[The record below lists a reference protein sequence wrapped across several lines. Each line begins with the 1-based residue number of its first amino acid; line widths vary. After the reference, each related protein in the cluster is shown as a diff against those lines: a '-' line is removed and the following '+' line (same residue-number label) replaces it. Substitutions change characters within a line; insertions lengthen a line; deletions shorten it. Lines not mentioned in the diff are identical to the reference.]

1 MGAWGPGLYSDDVT
15 EDVRGIYVDK
25 LHRGKNGEQASKE
38 MIAEFEWAWSDN
50 EGSGYMKKFSTE
62 EITNIISNETNIW
75 EQFKQ
80 NMKRWE
86 KKLEVYGINIK
97 LEQYWENNIYDPD
110 EIFNERVEFRAGY
123 QYYCSFVLLKDGKE
137 IDSEKVFM
145 GGEYMFVEIQNKC
158 IFPRLSKKFCDF
170 NKLSLYLTM
179 YTMEEGKIW
188 IEDDMKE
195 ILKIIKEGK
204 YYIGTENREED

>member
-1 MGAWGPGLYSDDVT
+1 MKIRILTIGKLKEKYLVN
-15 EDVRGIYVDK
+15 GINEYVKRLNAYCKVELVEVPDEPIPD
-25 LHRGKNGEQASKE
+25 NASE
-38 MIAEFEWAWSDN
+38 NVE
-50 EGSGYMKKFSTE
+50 
-62 EITNIISNETNIW
+62 NIIKDKEADKIVS
-75 EQFKQ
+75 K
-80 NMKRWE
+80 
-86 KKLEVYGINIK
+86 IK
-97 LEQYWENNIYDPD
+97 DD
-110 EIFNERVEFRAGY
+110 EYVI
-123 QYYCSFVLLKDGKE
+123 VLDLHGKE
-137 IDSEKVFM
+137 IDSEKVYM

>member
-1 MGAWGPGLYSDDVT
+1 MAQSVWTGGSHHTGLAALPH
-15 EDVRGIYVDK
+15 E
-25 LHRGKNGEQASKE
+25 
-38 MIAEFEWAWSDN
+38 
-50 EGSGYMKKFSTE
+50 
-62 EITNIISNETNIW
+62 NI
-75 EQFKQ
+75 Q
-80 NMKRWE
+80 
-86 KKLEVYGINIK
+86 
-97 LEQYWENNIYDPD
+97 
-110 EIFNERVEFRAGY
+110 
-123 QYYCSFVLLKDGKE
+123 LKDGKE

>member
-1 MGAWGPGLYSDDVT
+1 MES
-15 EDVRGIYVDK
+15 I
-25 LHRGKNGEQASKE
+25 
-38 MIAEFEWAWSDN
+38 
-50 EGSGYMKKFSTE
+50 
-62 EITNIISNETNIW
+62 
-75 EQFKQ
+75 
-80 NMKRWE
+80 
-86 KKLEVYGINIK
+86 
-97 LEQYWENNIYDPD
+97 EQYWENNIYNPD

-145 GGEYMFVEIQNKC
+145 GGEYMFVGIQNKC

>member
-1 MGAWGPGLYSDDVT
+1 
-15 EDVRGIYVDK
+15 
-25 LHRGKNGEQASKE
+25 
-38 MIAEFEWAWSDN
+38 
-50 EGSGYMKKFSTE
+50 MKKFSTE
-62 EITNIISNETNIW
+62 DITNIISNETNIW

-80 NMKRWE
+80 NMKMWE

-145 GGEYMFVEIQNKC
+145 GGEYMFV
-158 IFPRLSKKFCDF
+158 
-170 NKLSLYLTM
+170 
-179 YTMEEGKIW
+179 
-188 IEDDMKE
+188 
-195 ILKIIKEGK
+195 
-204 YYIGTENREED
+204 

>member
-1 MGAWGPGLYSDDVT
+1 
-15 EDVRGIYVDK
+15 
-25 LHRGKNGEQASKE
+25 
-38 MIAEFEWAWSDN
+38 
-50 EGSGYMKKFSTE
+50 MKKFSTE

-97 LEQYWENNIYDPD
+97 LEQYWENNIYNPD

-204 YYIGTENREED
+204 YYIGTENREEDECTSQHILNTILQKIRFWHY

>member
-1 MGAWGPGLYSDDVT
+1 M
-15 EDVRGIYVDK
+15 
-25 LHRGKNGEQASKE
+25 
-38 MIAEFEWAWSDN
+38 
-50 EGSGYMKKFSTE
+50 
-62 EITNIISNETNIW
+62 
-75 EQFKQ
+75 
-80 NMKRWE
+80 
-86 KKLEVYGINIK
+86 
-97 LEQYWENNIYDPD
+97 
-110 EIFNERVEFRAGY
+110 
-123 QYYCSFVLLKDGKE
+123 LKDGKE
-137 IDSEKVFM
+137 IDSEKVYM
-145 GGEYMFVEIQNKC
+145 GGEYMFVGIRNKC

>member
-1 MGAWGPGLYSDDVT
+1 MKQ
-15 EDVRGIYVDK
+15 I
-25 LHRGKNGEQASKE
+25 
-38 MIAEFEWAWSDN
+38 
-50 EGSGYMKKFSTE
+50 SG
-62 EITNIISNETNIW
+62 NNSNKIW
-75 EQFKQ
+75 
-80 NMKRWE
+80 RCGR

-110 EIFNERVEFRAGY
+110 EIFNKRVEFRAGY

-137 IDSEKVFM
+137 IDSEKVYM

-188 IEDDMKE
+188 IEDDMEE

>member
-1 MGAWGPGLYSDDVT
+1 
-15 EDVRGIYVDK
+15 
-25 LHRGKNGEQASKE
+25 
-38 MIAEFEWAWSDN
+38 
-50 EGSGYMKKFSTE
+50 MKKFSTE

-80 NMKRWE
+80 NIKMWE
-86 KKLEVYGINIK
+86 KKLEVYGIDIK
-97 LEQYWENNIYDPD
+97 LEQYWENNIYNPD

-158 IFPRLSKKFCDF
+158 IFRKRSIVGISTS
-170 NKLSLYLTM
+170 NS
-179 YTMEEGKIW
+179 
-188 IEDDMKE
+188 
-195 ILKIIKEGK
+195 
-204 YYIGTENREED
+204 RS

>member
-1 MGAWGPGLYSDDVT
+1 MT
-15 EDVRGIYVDK
+15 TK
-25 LHRGKNGEQASKE
+25 
-38 MIAEFEWAWSDN
+38 
-50 EGSGYMKKFSTE
+50 
-62 EITNIISNETNIW
+62 
-75 EQFKQ
+75 
-80 NMKRWE
+80 
-86 KKLEVYGINIK
+86 
-97 LEQYWENNIYDPD
+97 DPD
-110 EIFNERVEFRAGY
+110 EIFNKRVEFRAGY

-137 IDSEKVFM
+137 IDSEKVYM

>member
-1 MGAWGPGLYSDDVT
+1 MPLHAIIMTRFRQIWNPGCYSS
-15 EDVRGIYVDK
+15 
-25 LHRGKNGEQASKE
+25 L
-38 MIAEFEWAWSDN
+38 
-50 EGSGYMKKFSTE
+50 TE

-80 NMKRWE
+80 NMKMWE

-110 EIFNERVEFRAGY
+110 EIFNKRVEFRAGY

-137 IDSEKVFM
+137 IDSEKVYM

-188 IEDDMKE
+188 IEDDMEE

>member
-1 MGAWGPGLYSDDVT
+1 
-15 EDVRGIYVDK
+15 
-25 LHRGKNGEQASKE
+25 
-38 MIAEFEWAWSDN
+38 
-50 EGSGYMKKFSTE
+50 MKKFSTE

-80 NMKRWE
+80 NMKMWE

-137 IDSEKVFM
+137 IDSENVSM
-145 GGEYMFVEIQNKC
+145 GGEYMFVGIRNKC
-158 IFPRLSKKFCDF
+158 IFPRLSKKIFDF

>member
-1 MGAWGPGLYSDDVT
+1 MVLQLYIIQQRVSLVLCKILYLL
-15 EDVRGIYVDK
+15 IY
-25 LHRGKNGEQASKE
+25 S
-38 MIAEFEWAWSDN
+38 
-50 EGSGYMKKFSTE
+50 
-62 EITNIISNETNIW
+62 
-75 EQFKQ
+75 
-80 NMKRWE
+80 
-86 KKLEVYGINIK
+86 IK

-204 YYIGTENREED
+204 YYIGTENREKD

>member
-1 MGAWGPGLYSDDVT
+1 
-15 EDVRGIYVDK
+15 
-25 LHRGKNGEQASKE
+25 
-38 MIAEFEWAWSDN
+38 
-50 EGSGYMKKFSTE
+50 MKKFSTE

-80 NMKRWE
+80 NMKMWE
-86 KKLEVYGINIK
+86 KKLEVYGIDIK

-110 EIFNERVEFRAGY
+110 EIFNKRVEFRAGY
-123 QYYCSFVLLKDGKE
+123 QYY
-137 IDSEKVFM
+137 EKVYM

>member
-1 MGAWGPGLYSDDVT
+1 
-15 EDVRGIYVDK
+15 
-25 LHRGKNGEQASKE
+25 
-38 MIAEFEWAWSDN
+38 
-50 EGSGYMKKFSTE
+50 MKKFSTE
-62 EITNIISNETNIW
+62 DITNIISNETNIW

-80 NMKRWE
+80 NMKMWE

-137 IDSEKVFM
+137 IDSEKVYM

-158 IFPRLSKKFCDF
+158 IFPRLSKKIFDF

>member
-1 MGAWGPGLYSDDVT
+1 
-15 EDVRGIYVDK
+15 
-25 LHRGKNGEQASKE
+25 
-38 MIAEFEWAWSDN
+38 
-50 EGSGYMKKFSTE
+50 MKKFSTE

-80 NMKRWE
+80 NMKMWE
-86 KKLEVYGINIK
+86 KKLEVYGIDIK

-110 EIFNERVEFRAGY
+110 EIFNKRVEFRAGY

-137 IDSEKVFM
+137 IDSEKVYM

-179 YTMEEGKIW
+179 YTMEV
-188 IEDDMKE
+188 
-195 ILKIIKEGK
+195 
-204 YYIGTENREED
+204 NAQ

>member
-1 MGAWGPGLYSDDVT
+1 
-15 EDVRGIYVDK
+15 
-25 LHRGKNGEQASKE
+25 
-38 MIAEFEWAWSDN
+38 
-50 EGSGYMKKFSTE
+50 MKKFSTE

-137 IDSEKVFM
+137 IDSEKVYM
-145 GGEYMFVEIQNKC
+145 GGEYMFVGIQNKC

-204 YYIGTENREED
+204 YYIGTENREEDYCTSQHIFDTILQKIRFWHY

>member
-1 MGAWGPGLYSDDVT
+1 MKIRILTIGKLKEKYLVNGINEYVKRLNAYCKVEMVEVSDEPIPD
-15 EDVRGIYVDK
+15 
-25 LHRGKNGEQASKE
+25 NASE
-38 MIAEFEWAWSDN
+38 NVE
-50 EGSGYMKKFSTE
+50 
-62 EITNIISNETNIW
+62 NIIKDKEADKIVA
-75 EQFKQ
+75 K
-80 NMKRWE
+80 
-86 KKLEVYGINIK
+86 IK
-97 LEQYWENNIYDPD
+97 DD
-110 EIFNERVEFRAGY
+110 EYVI
-123 QYYCSFVLLKDGKE
+123 VLDLHGKE

-195 ILKIIKEGK
+195 ILKIINKIIMLK
-204 YYIGTENREED
+204 

>member
-1 MGAWGPGLYSDDVT
+1 MVS
-15 EDVRGIYVDK
+15 
-25 LHRGKNGEQASKE
+25 
-38 MIAEFEWAWSDN
+38 
-50 EGSGYMKKFSTE
+50 SGYDL
-62 EITNIISNETNIW
+62 
-75 EQFKQ
+75 
-80 NMKRWE
+80 
-86 KKLEVYGINIK
+86 LE
-97 LEQYWENNIYDPD
+97 LEFTFPTDL
-110 EIFNERVEFRAGY
+110 
-123 QYYCSFVLLKDGKE
+123 LLKDGKE

-204 YYIGTENREED
+204 YYIPMADWLSYTESLRLTYVQSLQDCMAGTITPEEAASRLDDKLAEVSAE